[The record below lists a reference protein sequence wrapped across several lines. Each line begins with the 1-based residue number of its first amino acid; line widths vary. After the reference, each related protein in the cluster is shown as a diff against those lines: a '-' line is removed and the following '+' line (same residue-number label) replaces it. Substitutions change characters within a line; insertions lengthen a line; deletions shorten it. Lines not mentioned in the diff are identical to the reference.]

1 MLCLDAGNSRLKWG
15 LSRDLG
21 WIWIAQG
28 ALLYDDANAIETLR
42 RTLADSRPRQV
53 VACNVAGDQGA
64 RAIAAIVAELPCPL
78 DWLVSSSAAC
88 GVTNRYEQPRQL
100 GNDRWAASIGARA
113 LHSGN
118 AIVVMTGTATTIDA
132 LDAHGNFLGGL
143 ILPGLH
149 LMHAILADK
158 TANLPLAQGCYRE
171 LPRNTGDAIAS
182 GALHATLGAIERIA
196 RQFDSPA
203 LVLLSGGAAVALAEA
218 GGQPYRL
225 VDNLVLEGLRRYGRR
240 HSALE

>member
-1 MLCLDAGNSRLKWG
+1 MILCLDAGNSRLKWG
-15 LSRDLG
+15 LSRDLA
-21 WIWIAQG
+21 WIEQG
-28 ALLYDDANAIETLR
+28 ALLYEDANAIETLG
-42 RTLADSRPRQV
+42 RTLATHRPRQV

-64 RAIAAIVAELPCPL
+64 RAIAAIVAELQCPL
-78 DWLVSSSAAC
+78 DWLVSSHAAC

-113 LHSGN
+113 LHPGN
-118 AIVVMTGTATTIDA
+118 SIVVMAGTATTIDA

-158 TANLPLAQGCYRE
+158 TANLPLAQGRYRE
-171 LPRNTGDAIAS
+171 LPRTTGDAIAS
-182 GALHATLGAIERIA
+182 GALHATLGAIERIG
-196 RQFDSPA
+196 RQFDEPT
-203 LVLLSGGAAVALAEA
+203 LVLLSGGAALALADA
-218 GGQPYRL
+218 CDQPYCL
-225 VDNLVLEGLRRYGRR
+225 IENLVLEGLRRYCRQ